1 MKKILIIAVCIVAI
15 VTETFAV
22 QMIDQSF
29 FKICI
34 KDDYSYAKSEW
45 VTIDTDGD
53 GFEEYYYFDENGF
66 LVVNKVTPDGY
77 KVNGKGQYVVDG
89 VVQTKIKSD
98 TGNSSLENN
107 ENGTNYIISKKQ
119 EETEKKEDVFVD
131 YGHNTEGSENDPNTI
146 QPKVKKA
153 MDSIKFWCNEDGEMI
168 IPYSKKQMRSL
179 LRLAGY
185 KDGTVERALSESN
198 IDWSYHALCWAKHL
212 RRMGYVEDYIKE
224 YMREVDGFSS
234 EEVQYAITNLEND
247 FLTKRYIEPLDYVGI
262 SDEEKKIKLFSLGFS
277 EEQVK
282 QALVFLNY
290 DK

>member
-1 MKKILIIAVCIVAI
+1 M
-15 VTETFAV
+15 
-22 QMIDQSF
+22 
-29 FKICI
+29 
-34 KDDYSYAKSEW
+34 
-45 VTIDTDGD
+45 
-53 GFEEYYYFDENGF
+53 
-66 LVVNKVTPDGY
+66 
-77 KVNGKGQYVVDG
+77 
-89 VVQTKIKSD
+89 
-98 TGNSSLENN
+98 
-107 ENGTNYIISKKQ
+107 
-119 EETEKKEDVFVD
+119 FVD

-153 MDSIKFWCNEDGEMI
+153 MNSIKFWCNEDGEMI

-234 EEVQYAITNLEND
+234 EEVQYAIRNLEND